1 MFTVIIPT
9 YNEENSLKNSSF
21 LENFTNELLNSSFA
35 DFELLIV
42 DDGSTDNTLNI
53 LKSFQ
58 KKCHFLKVLTNAK
71 NKGYGSALKFGISN
85 AKFDTIIISD
95 IDGTYPSKEIVK
107 ILGIYNESQK
117 NHHNPIDMVVGQ
129 RTGKHY
135 WENVFK
141 FFLRLILKFIV
152 EWSTGTKVPD
162 INSGLRV
169 FSKKTI
175 STYISRLSNYFSFT
189 STLTIS
195 YLLTNKTVLYEKIEY
210 HHRKGFENKTK
221 VNLFRDSLRTL
232 QYVFETTTYYNPF
245 KVFLL
250 MSILFLIISLTLFLI
265 MLFYKN
271 IYIFSISL
279 IFLIS
284 SIFSLMIGFLSV
296 LKKK

>member
-1 MFTVIIPT
+1 
-9 YNEENSLKNSSF
+9 
-21 LENFTNELLNSSFA
+21 
-35 DFELLIV
+35 
-42 DDGSTDNTLNI
+42 
-53 LKSFQ
+53 
-58 KKCHFLKVLTNAK
+58 
-71 NKGYGSALKFGISN
+71 
-85 AKFDTIIISD
+85 
-95 IDGTYPSKEIVK
+95 
-107 ILGIYNESQK
+107 
-117 NHHNPIDMVVGQ
+117 MVVGQ

-169 FSKKTI
+169 FSKKQFLLIFQGFQTI
-175 STYISRLSNYFSFT
+175 LAFI

-265 MLFYKN
+265 MFFYKN
-271 IYIFSISL
+271 IYIFSFSL